1 MGSDWRIMI
10 KDAGDLNH
18 KLYELSIDP
27 YLLHKSKEE
36 IVKALIHHAERKEYF
51 RKENELLRR
60 RVEYWKEELRRESPP
75 DAIEEYFL
83 KNEPK

>member
-1 MGSDWRIMI
+1 MI

-27 YLLHKSKEE
+27 CLLHKSKEE

-51 RKENELLRR
+51 RKENEMLKKQR
-60 RVEYWKEELRRESPP
+60 
-75 DAIEEYFL
+75 EYFKQMCFQVTPNKVYQDIL
-83 KNEPK
+83 DREPK